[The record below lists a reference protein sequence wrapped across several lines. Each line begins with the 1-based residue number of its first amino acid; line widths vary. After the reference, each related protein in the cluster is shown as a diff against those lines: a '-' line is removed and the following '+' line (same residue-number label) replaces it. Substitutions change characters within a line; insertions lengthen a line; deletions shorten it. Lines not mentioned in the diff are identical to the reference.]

1 MPIKMPKNQAIV
13 RTERGAPVRC
23 MELLES
29 RVIQLLKQHGPQS
42 CTQIGEQLFDGNRT
56 RQAYARPA
64 GKVLH
69 SLKRKGLVE
78 QTRQGC
84 SEYHAAHW
92 RLSNGAHQPQPPQT

>member
-1 MPIKMPKNQAIV
+1 MRTKNFMNEPKTPTSV
-13 RTERGAPVRC
+13 SSMR
-23 MELLES
+23 LLES
-29 RVIQLLKQHGPQS
+29 RVLELLKQRGPQS
-42 CTQIGEQLFDGNRT
+42 CTQIGEELFDGNRN

-92 RLSNGAHQPQPPQT
+92 RLSNTKLTDRR